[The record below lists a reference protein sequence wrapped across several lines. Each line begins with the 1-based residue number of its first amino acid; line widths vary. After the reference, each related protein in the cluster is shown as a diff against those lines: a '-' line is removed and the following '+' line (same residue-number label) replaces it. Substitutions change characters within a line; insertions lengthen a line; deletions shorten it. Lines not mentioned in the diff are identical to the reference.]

1 MMVKRER
8 GLAGVEPRSHSL
20 VVRAT
25 GNRVGPFPREFKSLS
40 RRHTVPNHHNVHVR
54 QVRALDVDPSSK
66 PQRRWYAL
74 MALGILL
81 HALSMMNSDLGLD
94 AHVRLNAAMDE
105 TATGQDLA
113 WGNLRVEDS
122 THQSPDDPGEYN
134 GYIPPW
140 FASETSVKISAF
152 AGVLGVALLAGAV
165 PKLSLLHI

>member
-1 MMVKRER
+1 MFGRYVRWTWTLRASLR
-8 GLAGVEPRSHSL
+8 GAGTR
-20 VVRAT
+20 
-25 GNRVGPFPREFKSLS
+25 F
-40 RRHTVPNHHNVHVR
+40 
-54 QVRALDVDPSSK
+54 
-66 PQRRWYAL
+66 

-122 THQSPDDPGEYN
+122 TQQTPDDPGEYN

-165 PKLSLLHI
+165 PKWSIQPGGLTQRQRRWCFSVQSFSSCLVAAV